1 MYHFLYFNHVIL
13 LFFSIYIYN
22 DIKMHIDI
30 WNRWKKSSDTSDKSI
45 NYFCTIRNI
54 TSSDI
59 IRIYVIAMHEM
70 SPWIIAFLVV
80 S

>member
-1 MYHFLYFNHVIL
+1 
-13 LFFSIYIYN
+13 
-22 DIKMHIDI
+22 MHIDI
-30 WNRWKKSSDTSDKSI
+30 WNKWKKSSDTSDKSI